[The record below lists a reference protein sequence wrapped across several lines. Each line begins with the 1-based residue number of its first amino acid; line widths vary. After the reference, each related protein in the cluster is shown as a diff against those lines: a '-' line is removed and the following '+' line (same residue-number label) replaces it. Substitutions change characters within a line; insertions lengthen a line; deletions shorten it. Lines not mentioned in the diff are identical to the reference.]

1 MLVQLAPEF
10 SLEEPRTPATHLHFS
25 RLMLIIQFSFQNL
38 GSAHA
43 NVAKLARRVFT
54 LAARNT
60 AADTPTFNQVWEL
73 LGALDPSLQMRMRKG
88 LAAAIE
94 ELYLA
99 DAAAAAGGEGAGTT
113 TAATSTAMSCF
124 GGLSSSILSSASSDD
139 KVRSPQELDR
149 SAFLEKFLNECSN
162 QHTEMMTFASNSSSG
177 FWPPAA
183 ANNKRRSGWRPPL
196 MRSTSHSPSRQLA
209 ASSRSSSRSPS
220 RVNSG
225 GGGGPTFFKPQLK
238 PSLCQSVY
246 NISHQGSSNSSGH
259 SDNSR
264 HHQLTG
270 GLGTGKRPVHSPW
283 AHTKPRVLSRL
294 AQKSRLHELAREV
307 LPKFDLSFLT
317 SPSQAHQQQGHQQQQ
332 QSHAHNIAYQHHAAD
347 LDRMDDDDPDMESE
361 HMESSSRLSQAAVIT
376 KSRSMTRL
384 AASSRNASPTKGVV
398 GCGGGYYNPAANR
411 TPTAQRK
418 RGGSRDSGVSCNA
431 PANTAG
437 SSICSRSPLSSPV
450 LVHRDKR
457 LGGGGGGSCKD
468 LVDYEE
474 SLALALALSK
484 SIYHETPLPLIPGL
498 SAQKLQLSN
507 ASQDVLAHPHRD
519 VSSFRDLFDFY
530 IL

>member
-1 MLVQLAPEF
+1 
-10 SLEEPRTPATHLHFS
+10 
-25 RLMLIIQFSFQNL
+25 
-38 GSAHA
+38 
-43 NVAKLARRVFT
+43 VFT

-99 DAAAAAGGEGAGTT
+99 DAAAAGGDG
-113 TAATSTAMSCF
+113 AATSTATSF

-162 QHTEMMTFASNSSSG
+162 QHTEMTFASNSSISG

-183 ANNKRRSGWRPPL
+183 ANKRRSGWRPPL

-220 RVNSG
+220 RLNS
-225 GGGGPTFFKPQLK
+225 GGGPTFFKPQLK

-246 NISHQGSSNSSGH
+246 NISHQVSSNSSGH
-259 SDNSR
+259 SDNNSR
-264 HHQLTG
+264 AGGGHQLTG
-270 GLGTGKRPVHSPW
+270 GLGTGKRPAHSPW

-317 SPSQAHQQQGHQQQQ
+317 TSPSPHQQQGHQQQP
-332 QSHAHNIAYQHHAAD
+332 HNLAYQHHAVD
-347 LDRMDDDDPDMESE
+347 LDRMDDDETIMMSPMNPDMDADN
-361 HMESSSRLSQAAVIT
+361 MESSSRLSQAAAVT

-398 GCGGGYYNPAANR
+398 GGGGGYYNPAANR

-431 PANTAG
+431 PANTAS

-457 LGGGGGGSCKD
+457 LGGGGGGGSCKD

-519 VSSFRDLFDFY
+519 VSSFRE
-530 IL
+530 

>member
-1 MLVQLAPEF
+1 
-10 SLEEPRTPATHLHFS
+10 
-25 RLMLIIQFSFQNL
+25 
-38 GSAHA
+38 
-43 NVAKLARRVFT
+43 
-54 LAARNT
+54 
-60 AADTPTFNQVWEL
+60 
-73 LGALDPSLQMRMRKG
+73 
-88 LAAAIE
+88 
-94 ELYLA
+94 
-99 DAAAAAGGEGAGTT
+99 
-113 TAATSTAMSCF
+113 
-124 GGLSSSILSSASSDD
+124 
-139 KVRSPQELDR
+139 
-149 SAFLEKFLNECSN
+149 
-162 QHTEMMTFASNSSSG
+162 
-177 FWPPAA
+177 
-183 ANNKRRSGWRPPL
+183 
-196 MRSTSHSPSRQLA
+196 
-209 ASSRSSSRSPS
+209 
-220 RVNSG
+220 
-225 GGGGPTFFKPQLK
+225 
-238 PSLCQSVY
+238 
-246 NISHQGSSNSSGH
+246 
-259 SDNSR
+259 
-264 HHQLTG
+264 
-270 GLGTGKRPVHSPW
+270 
-283 AHTKPRVLSRL
+283 LSRL

-317 SPSQAHQQQGHQQQQ
+317 SPSQAHQQQP
-332 QSHAHNIAYQHHAAD
+332 HAHNLPYQHHAVD

-361 HMESSSRLSQAAVIT
+361 HMESSSRPSQAAVVT

-398 GCGGGYYNPAANR
+398 GCGGGYYNPANNR

-418 RGGSRDSGVSCNA
+418 RGGSRDSGVSCNTA
-431 PANTAG
+431 PITTAG
-437 SSICSRSPLSSPV
+437 SSSICSRSPLSSPV

>member
-1 MLVQLAPEF
+1 MTLTVTHSLFTRMLVQLAPEF

-99 DAAAAAGGEGAGTT
+99 DAAAAAAGGDG
-113 TAATSTAMSCF
+113 AATSTATSF

-162 QHTEMMTFASNSSSG
+162 QHTEMTFTSNNSSG
-177 FWPPAA
+177 FWPTAA
-183 ANNKRRSGWRPPL
+183 ANHKRRSGWRPPL

-225 GGGGPTFFKPQLK
+225 NGGGPTFFKPQLK

-246 NISHQGSSNSSGH
+246 NISHQASNSSGH
-259 SDNSR
+259 SDNNSR
-264 HHQLTG
+264 HNQPTG
-270 GLGTGKRPVHSPW
+270 GLGSGKRSAYSSAWV
-283 AHTKPRVLSRL
+283 HTKPRVLSRL

-317 SPSQAHQQQGHQQQQ
+317 SSSPHQQ
-332 QSHAHNIAYQHHAAD
+332 QSHAHNLAYQHHAVD
-347 LDRMDDDDPDMESE
+347 LDRMDDDDPDMEAE
-361 HMESSSRLSQAAVIT
+361 HMESSRLSQAAAAVT

-384 AASSRNASPTKGVV
+384 AATSSRNASPTKGVV
-398 GCGGGYYNPAANR
+398 GGGGGYYNPANNR

-431 PANTAG
+431 PANTAS

-457 LGGGGGGSCKD
+457 LGGGAGSCKD

-519 VSSFRDLFDFY
+519 VSFFTE
-530 IL
+530 